1 MLPWKRLQK
10 DIHSTM
16 KEFNDAAIRAEAIPI
31 NLTLKSGRNKSVGG
45 HGNRLTV
52 SLVDKTA
59 PFDPGSFQV
68 AQAAFEKWLA
78 WAHHVHD
85 FDQGPA

>member
-1 MLPWKRLQK
+1 
-10 DIHSTM
+10 M
-16 KEFNDAAIRAEAIPI
+16 KEFNDAAIKSGGPDWWKARAEAKADAIPI

-59 PFDPGSFQV
+59 PFDPGSFPV

-78 WAHHVHD
+78 WASR
-85 FDQGPA
+85 ASCSS